1 MERHQHG
8 RVDDAQNQR
17 MQESLHQK
25 QDAEQKQ
32 ERQRTECVWRDVFR
46 FDLLLFVHIWIFLSN
61 GYLPSCASFSALP
74 YDSRK
79 KIAQSRVV
87 AVCVSATHSF
97 FAVSPPSEC
106 LNGRRQNSA

>member
-8 RVDDAQNQR
+8 RADDAQNQR

-61 GYLPSCASFSALP
+61 
-74 YDSRK
+74 
-79 KIAQSRVV
+79 
-87 AVCVSATHSF
+87 
-97 FAVSPPSEC
+97 
-106 LNGRRQNSA
+106 